1 MNEKEKNQ
9 PTRDFEEIFEEW
21 HDPDG
26 RERHKIKKRRE
37 EKIKERKKDAGL

>member
-1 MNEKEKNQ
+1 MNQEKNE
-9 PTRDFEEIFEEW
+9 PTRHFEEIFEEW

-26 RERHKIKKRRE
+26 MERRKIKKRRE

>member
-9 PTRDFEEIFEEW
+9 PTRDFEEIYEDWHNEEE
-21 HDPDG
+21 